1 MAEVTANGVRFHV
14 QQLTPPPGPASP
26 GGHKQG
32 DAAGGAD
39 TVRPSVVFIHGL
51 VMDNLSSFY
60 YTLANHCAA
69 GGADVMLYDLRGHG
83 RSERPP
89 IGYALEDSVDDLVG
103 LLFTLGIDGPVHIV
117 GNSYGGTVGLAFALR
132 YPSRV
137 ASLVLIEGH
146 FAVQGWG
153 EEMARTL
160 WGIAFGMELEEARA
174 WVTAAGRK
182 MTRMAKKADALI
194 NHTSLVEDMLT
205 ATPLAWEPLS
215 QLACP
220 VLAIYG
226 DESDVIDRARDLA
239 QLIPDF
245 TLNVL
250 RGCGHSILMEVP
262 EHLRAVLAWWLGGR
276 NGPAPEYQPPL
287 DLAGALALNAHP
299 DLHPLPAL
307 VA

>member
-1 MAEVTANGVRFHV
+1 VAEVTANGVRFHV
-14 QQLTPPPGPASP
+14 QQLTPPR
-26 GGHKQG
+26 
-32 DAAGGAD
+32 GAD
-39 TVRPSVVFIHGL
+39 GEPRPTVVFIHAL
-51 VMDNLSSFY
+51 IMDNLSSFY
-60 YTLANHCAA
+60 YTLANQCAA
-69 GGADVMLYDLRGHG
+69 GGDNVMLYDLRGHG
-83 RSERPP
+83 LSERPP
-89 IGYALEDSVDDLVG
+89 MGYALEDSVDDLVG
-103 LLFTLGIDGPVHIV
+103 LLFALGIDGPVHVV
-117 GNSYGGTVGLAFALR
+117 GNSYGGTVWLAFALL

-194 NHTSLVEDMLT
+194 NHTTLVEDMLT
-205 ATPLAWEPLS
+205 AIPLAREPLS
-215 QLACP
+215 RLACP

-239 QLIPDF
+239 DLIPDF

-262 EHLRAVLAWWLGGR
+262 SHLQAVMAWWLAGR
-276 NGPAPEYQPPL
+276 VGPAPVYEPPIDLTDTVVAELVAL
-287 DLAGALALNAHP
+287 DRHP
-299 DLHPLPAL
+299 DRHPLAAL